1 MQIRLQT
8 LEHQQRALE
17 ALTRVFDEVDLDTST
32 PPEANIAFNPGD
44 PQIIHNITQIQSG
57 AHDGIAAIPRPWR
70 RRVDDGVLGVD
81 AKMETGTGK
90 TLVYTQLMYELN
102 RLYGFTKFI
111 VLVPSTPIK
120 EGTRSFVQSEY
131 AHKYFTDAY
140 GGRLSL
146 QLDVLDP
153 QKRSKGRKMF
163 PGAIA
168 SFVHGSR
175 LSLGRIS
182 ALLMTD
188 GMLLSRATMGSD
200 YDQTVLGSASVP
212 YEALRQTRPI
222 VIMDEPHR
230 FRRDNKAYQVML
242 DEIRPLAIFR
252 FGATFPKLDRSGKT
266 DYNNLVF
273 NLGAVEAFNEQ
284 LVKGVA
290 IQYPADTTG
299 ETTRLKLTRLS
310 PQKPKQ
316 ATFQNVD
323 TGKPLTFDLGES
335 LSIADGAFAGI
346 TIESIGKTEHPA
358 IKSGVTLSNGQV
370 LATGDTL
377 AAKVYS
383 DTYQSLMMQQ
393 ALENHFEAEWEN
405 FRRATKVKTLTLF
418 FIDSIE
424 SYRGGDGTAGHLRL
438 RFEEL
443 LQAKLT
449 SEIDKRKGDSSP
461 VVKEYVAYL
470 KASLADVPATNG
482 GYFAA
487 DNATTD
493 EAIQAEVDDILRN
506 KEALLSFNDTDGT
519 ANTRRFLFSK
529 WTLREGWDNPN
540 VFQIVKLRSSGSEIS
555 KLQEIGRGL
564 RLPVD
569 ARGTRLAGEQFYLTY
584 LIDYTERTFADSL
597 VAEINGDSAG
607 GPASVKELL
616 PKVAAELGK
625 SETELLI
632 ELLTQGLVDPGMNV
646 VPGRENELY
655 EAYPSFNQAGL
666 KPDKVRKG
674 GAPTKVGIRP
684 ERYSELKDLWEAVN
698 AKYYLRLDDL
708 SKEEID
714 ACIDA
719 ILESEV
725 YRPVVGR
732 FTQDTIVH
740 DGEEGLAL
748 QTETKSVFDATEAI
762 PYGEWLKLAFAQTYL
777 PIDRIHAGLVR
788 RHAKAVLPVDFFNKA
803 TLGEFVIQF
812 MQWMQKEFLERF
824 SYSRIDGPIGATAL
838 TQADGV
844 PLESIVQGN
853 IGVLRDDGAKVPD
866 KFLYDAFVYDVPKER
881 ATIRDSGLDEVVVFG
896 KIPRRSI
903 RVPLY
908 FGGTTSPDFMYV
920 LKRGDG
926 KLSLN
931 FVVETKDVEKDSDM
945 RESEQLR
952 MKAAKRFFESMRSEN
967 FDVTFK
973 PQVKRDDIVV
983 LIKQMLAAEEGG
995 GECEG

>member
-8 LEHQQRALE
+8 LEHQQRALT
-17 ALTRVFDEVDLDTST
+17 ALTRVFDGVELDHST
-32 PPEANIAFNPGD
+32 PPEANIAFDPAD
-44 PQIIHNITQIQSG
+44 PQVARNITEIQSG
-57 AHDGIAAIPRPWR
+57 ALDGIEAIPRPWR
-70 RRVDDGVLGVD
+70 GRIDDGVLGID

-90 TLVYTQLMYELN
+90 TLVYTQFMYELN

-120 EGTRSFVQSEY
+120 EGTKAFVQSDY
-131 AHKYFTDAY
+131 AGKYFADAY
-140 GGRLSL
+140 GSRLSL
-146 QLDVLDP
+146 HLDALDP

-163 PGAIA
+163 PSAIA
-168 SFVHGSR
+168 NFVHGSR
-175 LSLGRIS
+175 VSRGRIS

-188 GMLLSRATMGSD
+188 GMLLSRATMAAD
-200 YDQTVLGSASVP
+200 YDQTVLGTASVP

-222 VIMDEPHR
+222 VIIDEPHR
-230 FRRDNKAYQVML
+230 FRRENKAYQAIV
-242 DEIRPLAIFR
+242 DEIQPLAIFR
-252 FGATFPKLDRSGKT
+252 FGATFPKLDKSGKT

-290 IQYPADTTG
+290 IQYPVDTTG
-299 ETTRLKLTRLS
+299 ETTRLKLTNLS
-310 PQKPKQ
+310 ARRPKQ
-316 ATFQNVD
+316 ATFQNLD
-323 TGKPLTFDLGES
+323 TGKPLTLDLGES

-346 TIESIGKTEHPA
+346 TVESIGKTENPA

-377 AAKVYS
+377 AARVYS

-393 ALENHFEAEWEN
+393 ALENHFDVEWEN

-424 SYRGGDGTAGHLRL
+424 SYRGDGTSGHLRL

-443 LQAKLT
+443 LAARLST
-449 SEIDKRKGDSSP
+449 EIDKRQADASP
-461 VVKEYVAYL
+461 VAQEYVAYL

-487 DNATTD
+487 DNSTAD
-493 EAIQAEVDDILRN
+493 EAIKAEVDDILRN
-506 KEALLSFNDTDGT
+506 KEALLSFNGVHG
-519 ANTRRFLFSK
+519 APNTRRFLFSK

-555 KLQEIGRGL
+555 KLQEVGRGL

-584 LIDYTERTFADSL
+584 LIDYTERSFADSL
-597 VAEINGDSAG
+597 VSEINSDTAV
-607 GPASVKELL
+607 GPATVKDLL
-616 PKVAAELGK
+616 PKVAAELGID
-625 SETELLI
+625 ETKLFI
-632 ELLTQGLVDPGMNV
+632 ELLTQGFVDSDKNV
-646 VPGRENELY
+646 VPGRENDLF
-655 EAYPSFNQAGL
+655 EAYPAFNKTGL
-666 KPDKVRKG
+666 KPDKIRKDG
-674 GAPTKVGIRP
+674 KPTKVGIRP

-708 SKEEID
+708 SAKEID
-714 ACIDA
+714 DCIDA
-719 ILESEV
+719 VLDLEI

-732 FTQDTIVH
+732 FTQDTIVQ
-740 DGEEGLAL
+740 DAGAGLTL
-748 QTETKSVFDATEAI
+748 QSETKRVFDATEKM

-777 PIDRIHAGLVR
+777 PIERVHAGLVR
-788 RHAKAVLPVDFFNKA
+788 RNAKTALPNDFFNKA
-803 TLGEFVIQF
+803 TLGEFVIRF
-812 MQWMQKEFLERF
+812 TEWMQKEFLERF
-824 SYSRIDGPIGATAL
+824 SYSRIDGLIGRTAL
-838 TQADGV
+838 TDADGA

-853 IGVLRDDGAKVPD
+853 IGVLRDDSEKVPD
-866 KFLYDAFVYDVPKER
+866 KFLYDAFVYDSPKER
-881 ATIRDSGLDEVVVFG
+881 VTIRDSKLDEVVVYG

-903 RVPLY
+903 KVPLY

-920 LKRGDG
+920 LKRDDG

-931 FVVETKDVEKDSDM
+931 FVVETKDVDKQSDM

-952 MKAAKRFFESMRSEN
+952 MKAAKRFFESMSSESFN
-967 FDVTFK
+967 VTFK
-973 PQVKRDDIVV
+973 PQVKRDDIAVM
-983 LIKQMLAAEEGG
+983 IKQLLAAESGSAGG
-995 GECEG
+995 